1 VEALMKSALVI
12 TASNRASAGVYE
24 DKSGKILVEG
34 LENLGYQ
41 ITESIIVPDNLA
53 QISGAIKSGI
63 EKKIDLI
70 VTTGGTGVSPM
81 DITPEA
87 TAPLIEKI
95 LPGFSEA
102 LRAYARDKVPTTD
115 LSRAIAGVTDKS
127 LIVNLPG
134 SPGGVKDGLVILERL
149 ASHIH
154 DQVAGHDHSASN

>member
-1 VEALMKSALVI
+1 MEAAMKTALVI

-24 DKSGKILVEG
+24 DKSGKLLVAG
-34 LENLGYQ
+34 LKELGYE
-41 ITESIIVPDNLA
+41 ITESVVLPDDVA
-53 QISGAIKSGI
+53 QISSAIKVGI
-63 EKKIDLI
+63 QKNIDLI

-81 DITPEA
+81 DLTPEA

-115 LSRAIAGVTDKS
+115 LSRGIAGITGQS
-127 LIVNLPG
+127 FIVNLPG

>member
-34 LENLGYQ
+34 LEKLGYQ

-63 EKKIDLI
+63 VKKIDLI

>member
-1 VEALMKSALVI
+1 MKSELVI

>member
-1 VEALMKSALVI
+1 MKSALVI

-41 ITESIIVPDNLA
+41 ITESINVPDNLA

>member
-1 VEALMKSALVI
+1 MKSALVI

>member
-1 VEALMKSALVI
+1 MKSALVI

-34 LENLGYQ
+34 LEKLGYQ

-63 EKKIDLI
+63 VKKIDLI